1 MHDKVYLW
9 KRLHKGRELKKLV
22 TIRDVAKEA
31 GVSVATVSR
40 VINGSG
46 YAHIDTKKAVELAVS
61 KLQYKPNEVA
71 RSLYKRK
78 SKLIGLILP
87 DITNPFFPE
96 LSRGVEDYLQRR
108 GYRLIIG
115 NSDGKQEKEREYINT
130 FSQNNII
137 GIIASTSE
145 YNDRNYQ
152 DLNMPVVLLDRTTED
167 LPAVYADQ
175 HAGGKLAAAA
185 LMERGSKEIT
195 LVRGPI
201 TIKPVRERYQSAL
214 ELLQDTEGV
223 NVQVLD
229 STLSFEG
236 AKSCAK
242 ELFDKYPKTDGVI
255 ACNDIVASAILQE
268 GLRLGRRIPED
279 LQIIGYDDI
288 PMCALL
294 YPALSTIS
302 QPAYEMGEVAAESL
316 IKMIN
321 KEPLI
326 EQHIKLDVTF
336 IDRQTTRKG
345 M

>member
-1 MHDKVYLW
+1 M
-9 KRLHKGRELKKLV
+9 V

-31 GVSVATVSR
+31 EVSVATVSR
-40 VINGSG
+40 VMNGSG
-46 YAHIDTKKAVELAVS
+46 YAHIDTKKAVKLAVN

-115 NSDGKQEKEREYINT
+115 NSDGKLEKEREYIDT

-145 YNDRNYQ
+145 YNDQNYQ
-152 DLNMPVVLLDRTTED
+152 NLNMPVVLLDRTTED

-175 HAGGKLAAAA
+175 MAGGKLAARS
-185 LMERGSKEIT
+185 LLERGSKEIT
-195 LVRGPI
+195 LIRGPI
-201 TIKPVRERYQSAL
+201 DIKPVRERYQSAL
-214 ELLQDTEGV
+214 DLLQKTEGV
-223 NVQVLD
+223 NVHILD
-229 STLSFEG
+229 STLSFQG
-236 AKSCAK
+236 AKTCAK
-242 ELFDKYPKTDGVI
+242 ELFDKFPETDGVI

-268 GLRLGRRIPED
+268 GLRLGRLIPED

-294 YPALSTIS
+294 YPALSTIR

-316 IKMIN
+316 IKIIN
-321 KEPLI
+321 KEKL
-326 EQHIKLDVTF
+326 EKQHIKLDVSF